1 MSIPKQEMYVL
12 DACHTPP
19 PSHGTVARVH
29 YGLVDGIDAKLSSS
43 LFSCRFFVFVRS
55 LHGVMGDLMMIVII
69 IFIFF
74 VSLAP
79 LFVCLFFIFFLR
91 IYLFIYYICRG
102 AFVFCV
108 PGDNVLD
115 VEPLEP
121 INMELD
127 DEDDLPVLDWF
138 YDSK

>member
-1 MSIPKQEMYVL
+1 MTSPHL
-12 DACHTPP
+12 C
-19 PSHGTVARVH
+19 
-29 YGLVDGIDAKLSSS
+29 
-43 LFSCRFFVFVRS
+43 FFVF
-55 LHGVMGDLMMIVII
+55 
-69 IFIFF
+69 
-74 VSLAP
+74 
-79 LFVCLFFIFFLR
+79 FL
-91 IYLFIYYICRG
+91 
-102 AFVFCV
+102 

>member
-1 MSIPKQEMYVL
+1 MLSVA
-12 DACHTPP
+12 DGRSACLVCCLCPVRLLLRLVGGAC
-19 PSHGTVARVH
+19 GTIWIGWSGGRLLLLFRFG
-29 YGLVDGIDAKLSSS
+29 GLVG
-43 LFSCRFFVFVRS
+43 
-55 LHGVMGDLMMIVII
+55 
-69 IFIFF
+69 
-74 VSLAP
+74 
-79 LFVCLFFIFFLR
+79 
-91 IYLFIYYICRG
+91 
-102 AFVFCV
+102 